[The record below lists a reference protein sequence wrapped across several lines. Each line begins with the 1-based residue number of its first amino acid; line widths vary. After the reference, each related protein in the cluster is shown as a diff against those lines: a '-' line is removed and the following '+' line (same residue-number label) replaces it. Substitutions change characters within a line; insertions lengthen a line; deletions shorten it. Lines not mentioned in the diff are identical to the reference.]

1 MRGDVFSR
9 ETFREVFEVLTPA
22 LGIWG
27 VVEGDE
33 DGVVV
38 DADIAIEAAQELLGE
53 WTRFIIYPRETETL
67 TQLVQGGLRDER
79 HVHLG
84 ITDIKVHRAG
94 MFPTQV
100 LRGME
105 EFFDVPS
112 FWVVEREGLDFISVG
127 GAKEGFE
134 DMGVGGL
141 TGALNELDQRQVGEM
156 VKVKGLFCGGPT
168 DPRGGEGAGRNGAQ
182 CLLIGGLI
190 GHGDKQVEKRV
201 FPDVLEQFARP
212 VFGIGEHQ
220 GTKRLGVKD
229 VGGQLQE
236 FGSGL
241 SDGTGR

>member
-1 MRGDVFSR
+1 M
-9 ETFREVFEVLTPA
+9 
-22 LGIWG
+22 
-27 VVEGDE
+27 
-33 DGVVV
+33 
-38 DADIAIEAAQELLGE
+38 
-53 WTRFIIYPRETETL
+53 
-67 TQLVQGGLRDER
+67 TQLVQDGLRDES

-94 MFPTQV
+94 TFPTQV

-105 EFFDVPS
+105 ELFDVPS
-112 FWVVEREGLDFISVG
+112 FWVVEREGLDFVSVG
-127 GAKEGFE
+127 GAKESFE

-156 VKVKGLFCGGPT
+156 VKVKRLFCGGPT
-168 DPRGGEGAGRNGAQ
+168 DPRGGKGAGRNGAQ
-182 CLLIGGLI
+182 CLLINRLI
-190 GHGDKQVEKRV
+190 GHGDEQVEKRV

-236 FGSGL
+236 LGSGL